1 MKPLRLLGPLL
12 LSIGVGWAGA
22 QETTNDFLFCQ
33 LRTWESSIADGQAAR
48 VLDDIEASKQD
59 PHGAAW
65 DTPVLAG
72 ANWNY
77 NWGYLRGLAKA
88 RAHDKSRQPVEAYR
102 ALVHASGMM
111 PAAVPPPGRDAQ
123 YWELYFA
130 SGRQCARLTRFQDAE
145 WYFNQ
150 IRSRFTTNDDFYW
163 QATAELAGAL
173 DKEGRLDDADPL
185 YRQLF
190 RHRPD
195 QPAEVWQAY
204 IQFLFNHGQFDEGV
218 EAILRGAERLGLSPR
233 QAAGDVF
240 AAAARQYWLF
250 FSDAQI
256 ARWYEFLGRQLET
269 AALAQGEESYLSFLA
284 NTRIL
289 IQKIYPDLVG
299 PAPADL
305 AALKRRAAVE
315 PPPPPAGYRRAA
327 AVAESAAAL
336 LPPQD
341 APGSAPARPLRIEIE
356 DAVNRALRKST
367 KGESAQGGD
376 TARWKQLLDTHSTND
391 LRDIRVDGMT
401 VLFHVYAG
409 LGGNLT
415 FTSPKK
421 ARPWLLLA
429 LDEARAGNNPVRLGD
444 VLLNLAETH
453 LNPADP
459 DPDNAI
465 EYLDRAQGIV
475 RGNARLEVRAL
486 SGYATVL
493 QYAEGAPDSRIAA
506 LLQVVDEYG
515 CLPRRHV
522 YERLAADCYRSG
534 DFREGFDTFMQ
545 ALMRTT
551 IFMDTGEIDRM
562 ADGLYMNRS
571 LHTSAELERLRR
583 LYRASALRFPATVA
597 NAVPIARLLD
607 LADAAWI
614 RQHEELARLEENGT
628 YATDRGWA
636 AIVNALADHPSVRA
650 GRLHALAASA
660 RRAPGTPP
668 DWSGWLAAWPLV
680 RNECASAMT
689 WTPVDSGGDVAAYGQ
704 LLNLLLDH
712 LDELSDDARAQSR
725 DLVRAD
731 AGALLPAHFARAL
744 AAFAGD
750 DETERFRFQ
759 LARARGPRAPDV
771 PSYMAKPKRAPG
783 PPASDPS
790 FAALIDLYPRVGNEL
805 QQEFVALLND
815 RRDRV
820 GFARKPPWTDLLRR
834 CGQNPDGP

>member
-1 MKPLRLLGPLL
+1 MKPLPILILLVALG
-12 LSIGVGWAGA
+12 AGSALA
-22 QETTNDFLFCQ
+22 QTTTNDFLFRQ
-33 LRTWESSIADGQAAR
+33 IQSWETSIEDGQAAR
-48 VLDDIEASKQD
+48 VLEEIEASKQD

-65 DTPVLAG
+65 ETPVLAG
-72 ANWNY
+72 PDWSY

-111 PAAVPPPGRDAQ
+111 PAAIPPPGRDAE
-123 YWELYFA
+123 YWELFLA
-130 SGRQCARLTRFQDAE
+130 SGRQCANLTRFQDAA

-150 IRSRFTTNDDFYW
+150 VRTRFTTNDDLYW
-163 QATAELAGAL
+163 QATAELAGVR

-190 RHRPD
+190 QNRPD
-195 QPAEVWQAY
+195 QPAFVWQAY
-204 IQFLFNHGQFDEGV
+204 IQFLFNHGQFENGV

-233 QAAGDVF
+233 HGATDVF
-240 AAAARQYWLF
+240 AVASRQYWLF
-250 FSDAQI
+250 FSDVQI
-256 ARWYEFLGRQLET
+256 ARWYELLGRQLET
-269 AALAQGEESYLSFLA
+269 AALAQGDESYLSFLA
-284 NTRIL
+284 NTRTL
-289 IQKIYPDLVG
+289 LQKIYPDLVG
-299 PAPADL
+299 PAPADV
-305 AALKRRAAVE
+305 AALKRRAAAE
-315 PPPPPAGYRRAA
+315 PPPPPRRPRRPPES
-327 AVAESAAAL
+327 AESAGVF

-356 DAVNRALRKST
+356 DGVNRALRKST
-367 KGESAQGGD
+367 KSESAQGGD

-391 LRDIRVDGMT
+391 LRDIRVDGMN
-401 VLFHVYAG
+401 VLFHIYAG

-429 LDEARAGNNPVRLGD
+429 LDEARSGNNPVRLGD

-493 QYAEGAPDSRIAA
+493 QHAEGAPDSRIAA
-506 LLQVVDEYG
+506 LLHIVDDYG

-545 ALMRTT
+545 ALMRTP
-551 IFMDTGEIDRM
+551 IYMDVGDVDRM

-571 LHTSAELERLRR
+571 FHTSAELERLRH
-583 LYRASALRFPATVA
+583 LYRASALRFPATA
-597 NAVPIARLLD
+597 GNAVPIARVLD
-607 LADAAWI
+607 LADASWI

-628 YATDRGWA
+628 YASDAGWA
-636 AIVNALADHPSVRA
+636 ILIQALANHPSVRA
-650 GRLHALAASA
+650 GRLHALAALA
-660 RRAPGTPP
+660 RASDAPP

-680 RNECASAMT
+680 RSECASAMT
-689 WTPVDSGGDVAAYGQ
+689 WSPVDSGGAEAAYGQ
-704 LLNLLLDH
+704 LLDLLLDH
-712 LDELSDDARAQSR
+712 VDALSDEARAQSR

-750 DETERFRFQ
+750 DETEQFRFQ
-759 LARARGPRAPDV
+759 LARARGARPPDV
-771 PSYMAKPKRAPG
+771 PNYMPKPKRAPG
-783 PPASDPS
+783 PPASDS
-790 FAALIDLYPRVGNEL
+790 CFAALIDLFPGVGDDL

-820 GFARKPPWTDLLRR
+820 GAARKPPWTDLLRR

>member
-1 MKPLRLLGPLL
+1 MKSLPISILL
-12 LSIGVGWAGA
+12 LTLGTGSALA
-22 QETTNDFLFCQ
+22 QTTTNDFLFRQ
-33 LRTWESSIADGQAAR
+33 LQAWDSSIEDGQAAQ
-48 VLDDIEASKQD
+48 VLNEIEASKQD
-59 PHGAAW
+59 PHGASW
-65 DTPVLAG
+65 ETPVFAG
-72 ANWNY
+72 PDWNY

-88 RAHDKSRQPVEAYR
+88 RAHDKFRQPVEAYR

-111 PAAVPPPGRDAQ
+111 PAAVPPPGQDAE
-123 YWELYFA
+123 YWELYLA
-130 SGRQCARLTRFQDAE
+130 SGRQCANLTRFQDAE

-150 IRSRFTTNDDFYW
+150 VRSRFTTNDDLYW

-190 RHRPD
+190 QHRPD
-195 QPAEVWQAY
+195 QPAPVWKAY
-204 IQFLFNHGQFDEGV
+204 VQFLFNHGQFENGA

-233 QAAGDVF
+233 HGPTDVF

-250 FSDAQI
+250 FSDVQI
-256 ARWYEFLGRQLET
+256 ARWYELLGRQLET
-269 AALAQGEESYLSFLA
+269 AALAQGDESYLSFLA

-289 IQKIYPDLVG
+289 IQKIYPDLIG

-305 AALKRRAAVE
+305 AALKRRSAVE
-315 PPPPPAGYRRAA
+315 PPPPPRRPRRPPETAAPAA
-327 AVAESAAAL
+327 AF

-356 DAVNRALRKST
+356 DAVNRTLQNSAKA
-367 KGESAQGGD
+367 ESARGGD
-376 TARWKQLLDTHSTND
+376 SARWQQLLDRHSTND
-391 LRDIRVDGMT
+391 LLEIRVDGMN

-415 FTSPKK
+415 FTSPQK

-459 DPDNAI
+459 DPDQAI
-465 EYLDRAQGIV
+465 EYLDRAQAVV

-493 QYAEGAPDSRIAA
+493 KHAEGAPDSRIAA

-534 DFREGFDTFMQ
+534 DFREGFDVFMQ
-545 ALMRTT
+545 ALMRTP
-551 IFMDTGEIDRM
+551 IYMDVGDVDRM

-571 LHTSAELERLRR
+571 FHTSAELARLRR
-583 LYRASALRFPATVA
+583 LYRASALRFPATVG

-607 LADAAWI
+607 LADVSWI

-628 YATDRGWA
+628 YADDDGWA
-636 AIVNALADHPSVRA
+636 AIAHALADHPSIRA
-650 GRLHALAASA
+650 GRLHALAALE
-660 RRAPGTPP
+660 RASGAPP
-668 DWSGWLAAWPLV
+668 DWSGWLAAWALV
-680 RNECASAMT
+680 RSECASAMT
-689 WTPVDSGGDVAAYGQ
+689 SSPVDSGGAAAAYGQ
-704 LLNLLLDH
+704 LLDLLLDN
-712 LDELSDDARAQSR
+712 LDELSADALAQSR

-731 AGALLPAHFARAL
+731 AGALLPTHFARAL

-750 DETERFRFQ
+750 DETEQFRFQ
-759 LARARGPRAPDV
+759 LARARGARPPEV
-771 PSYMAKPKRAPG
+771 PNYMPKPKRPTG
-783 PPASDPS
+783 PASTDPV
-790 FAALIDLYPRVGNEL
+790 FAALVALYPRVPEDL
-805 QQEFVALLND
+805 QKEFTALLND
-815 RRDRV
+815 RRNRA
-820 GFARKPPWTDLLRR
+820 GAAHKASWTDLLRR
-834 CGQNPDGP
+834 CGQNPVEP

>member
-1 MKPLRLLGPLL
+1 MNPLPIAILL
-12 LSIGVGWAGA
+12 LTLGVGSAFA
-22 QETTNDFLFCQ
+22 QATTNDFLIRQ
-33 LRTWESSIADGQAAR
+33 IQAWNSSIEDGQAAQ
-48 VLDDIEASKQD
+48 VLDEIEASKQD

-65 DTPVLAG
+65 ETAVLG
-72 ANWNY
+72 GPDWSY

-111 PAAVPPPGRDAQ
+111 PAAVPPPGRDAE
-123 YWELYFA
+123 YWELFLA
-130 SGRQCARLTRFQDAE
+130 SGRQCANLTRFQDAA

-150 IRSRFTTNDDFYW
+150 VRSRFTTNDDLYW

-173 DKEGRLDDADPL
+173 DKEGRLDDVDPL

-195 QPAEVWQAY
+195 QPAAVWQAY
-204 IQFLFNHGQFDEGV
+204 IQFLFNHGQFDAGV

-240 AAAARQYWLF
+240 AAAARQNWLF
-250 FSDAQI
+250 FSVSQI
-256 ARWYEFLGRQLET
+256 ARWYELLGRQLET
-269 AALAQGEESYLSFLA
+269 AALAQGDESYLSFLA
-284 NTRIL
+284 NTRTL

-305 AALKRRAAVE
+305 AALKRRAAAE
-315 PPPPPAGYRRAA
+315 PPPPPVRHRRPAA
-327 AVAESAAAL
+327 AAESAAAV

-341 APGSAPARPLRIEIE
+341 APGSAPARPRRIEIE
-356 DAVNRALRKST
+356 DAVNRALKKST

-376 TARWKQLLDTHSTND
+376 SARWKQLLDTHSTND
-391 LRDIRVDGMT
+391 LRDIRVDGMN

-409 LGGNLT
+409 LGGNLA

-453 LNPADP
+453 LNPAAP
-459 DPDNAI
+459 DPDQAL
-465 EYLDRAQGIV
+465 EYLDRAQNVV

-493 QYAEGAPDSRIAA
+493 QHAEGAPDSRIAA

-545 ALMRTT
+545 ALMRTP
-551 IFMDTGEIDRM
+551 IYIESGEIDRM

-571 LHTSAELERLRR
+571 FHTSAELARLRR

-628 YATDRGWA
+628 YAGDAGWN
-636 AIVNALADHPSVRA
+636 AIANALADHPSIRA
-650 GRLHALAASA
+650 GRLHALAALA
-660 RRAPGTPP
+660 RASGAPP

-680 RNECASAMT
+680 RSECASSMT
-689 WTPVDSGGDVAAYGQ
+689 WSPVDSGGAPAAYGQ
-704 LLNLLLDH
+704 LLDLLLDH
-712 LDELSDDARAQSR
+712 RDELSADALAQSR

-731 AGALLPAHFARAL
+731 AGALLPAQFARAL

-750 DETERFRFQ
+750 DETEQFRFQ
-759 LARARGPRAPDV
+759 LARARGARPPEV
-771 PSYMAKPKRAPG
+771 PHYMAPPKRAPG
-783 PPASDPS
+783 PAAADPA
-790 FAALIDLYPRVGNEL
+790 FAALTALYPRVSDDL
-805 QQEFVALLND
+805 QKEFVALLND

-834 CGQNPDGP
+834 CGQNPAGP